1 MSDADQTGVD
11 QTGVDQAGKA
21 APVRRSAKRRRIVK
35 GAWLVMGDGE
45 TTIYCVV
52 RDISATGAR
61 VKLSETTQ
69 IDGRLRLTLS
79 DGETLD
85 AEVVRHVGE
94 EIGIR
99 FTEGDRPS
107 LAPPPGP
114 LEELLRVVMEL
125 EIEDVLERLDSLGLS
140 QDEAIAQTAE
150 AMHKAHGD
158 LVALLG
164 NKVGPW

>member
-1 MSDADQTGVD
+1 MTDAEETGRV
-11 QTGVDQAGKA
+11 GPA
-21 APVRRSAKRRRIVK
+21 RRSAKRRRIVK
-35 GAWLVMGDGE
+35 GAWLVLGDGE

-61 VKLSETTQ
+61 VKLSEMMAVE
-69 IDGRLRLTLS
+69 GRLRLTLS

-85 AEVVRHVGE
+85 AEVVRHIGE
-94 EIGIR
+94 EVGIR
-99 FTEGDRPS
+99 FTQGERPS

-114 LEELLRVVMEL
+114 LEELLREVMDL
-125 EIEDVLERLDSLGLS
+125 EIEAVLERLDTLGLS
-140 QDEAIAQTAE
+140 KDEAIARSAE
-150 AMHKAHGD
+150 AMHKAHSD

>member
-1 MSDADQTGVD
+1 MTDVEETQRE
-11 QTGVDQAGKA
+11 
-21 APVRRSAKRRRIVK
+21 APIRRSAKRRRIVK
-35 GAWLVMGDGE
+35 GAWLVLGDGD

-61 VKLSETTQ
+61 VKLSEMMQ
-69 IDGRLRLTLS
+69 IDGHLRLTLS

-94 EIGIR
+94 EVGIR
-99 FTEGDRPS
+99 FTNGERPS

-114 LEELLRVVMEL
+114 MEDLLRSVMEL
-125 EIEDVLERLDSLGLS
+125 EIEELLDRLDALGLS
-140 QDEAIAQTAE
+140 KDESIAHTADTL
-150 AMHKAHGD
+150 HKAHSD
-158 LVALLG
+158 LVAMLG